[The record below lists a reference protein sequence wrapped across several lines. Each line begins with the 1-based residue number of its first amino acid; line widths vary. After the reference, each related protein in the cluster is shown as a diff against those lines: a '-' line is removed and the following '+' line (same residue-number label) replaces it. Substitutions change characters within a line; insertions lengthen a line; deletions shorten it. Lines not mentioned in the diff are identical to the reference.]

1 MSSGFQA
8 IKFVMLD
15 FDPNWERMPYVTSY
29 SFVHYEALKN
39 GARLMVAFEGATGV
53 MMTYMYQ
60 LAKGDEVY
68 VLDQVIHI
76 PARCIKQ
83 VPGNAIRCGRG

>member
-1 MSSGFQA
+1 MSNGFQA

-15 FDPNWERMPYVTSY
+15 FDPNWKRQPYVTSY
-29 SFVHYEALKN
+29 SFVHYEALRD
-39 GARLMVAFEGATGV
+39 GAQLLVVFEGATGV
-53 MMTYMYQ
+53 MTTYQYR

-83 VPGNAIRCGRG
+83 IHGNAIRCGRG